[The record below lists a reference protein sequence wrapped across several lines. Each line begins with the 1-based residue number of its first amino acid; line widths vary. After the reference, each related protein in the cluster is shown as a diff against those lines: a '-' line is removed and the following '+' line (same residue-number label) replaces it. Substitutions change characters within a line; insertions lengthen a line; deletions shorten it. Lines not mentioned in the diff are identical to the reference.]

1 MQRSNEKHL
10 KSAQSKASTDMVLTS
25 DISKVRFPVHSHMLK
40 IYTGLLSN
48 EHPEEVKVPFSER
61 AISIFLGFLYDPLSG
76 NCSKYIEYELPECKL
91 PECMEMADY
100 LDCAYFIRF
109 AEGAVK
115 EKACRMPYGLAK
127 TWLNLAEKR
136 DLKSLRAACI
146 ARLTTI
152 LSEYLDDRATMMT
165 LVLDVLASV
174 SSKTTAR
181 EIIGTDFSDSSSLQ
195 TSFALP
201 TVPEY
206 STLPDD
212 HITHVMKGWLCDVKS
227 GSEFDD
233 EFEFKACGLT
243 LGVVI
248 SWWDDGELDMR
259 IILKETDNKDNE
271 FMGKRFRVKLG
282 LYDFVSKCTDRKSS
296 IATCTCIKVD
306 DVLYDMLDVC
316 WIMNK
321 DFFTF
326 NVNSR
331 GELAVVVCVQSI
343 L

>member
-1 MQRSNEKHL
+1 MQKYNEKHL
-10 KSAQSKASTDMVLTS
+10 KSAQSKASTDIVLTS
-25 DISKVRFPVHSHMLK
+25 DISKVQFPVHSHVLK

-48 EHPEEVKVPFSER
+48 EHPKEVKVPFSER
-61 AISIFLGFLYDPLSG
+61 AIAIFLGFLYDPLSG
-76 NCSKYIEYELPECKL
+76 NSSIMNYELPEYELPECI
-91 PECMEMADY
+91 EMADY
-100 LDCAYFIRF
+100 LDCTYFIRST
-109 AEGAVK
+109 EGAVK
-115 EKACRMPYGLAK
+115 EKVCRMPYGLVK

-146 ARLTTI
+146 ARLTKI
-152 LSEYLDDRATMMT
+152 LSEYLDDRVTMMT

-181 EIIGTDFSDSSSLQ
+181 EIIGTDFSESSSLQ

-212 HITHVMKGWLCDVKS
+212 HITHVMKGWLLDVKS

-243 LGVVI
+243 FRVVI
-248 SWWDDGELDMR
+248 SWWDNGKLDMR
-259 IILKETDNKDNE
+259 LILKETDNKYNE

-282 LYDFVSKCTDRKSS
+282 VYNFVSRCMDRKST
-296 IATCTCIKVD
+296 ITMCTCKKVD
-306 DVLYDMLDVC
+306 DVLYHILDVC

-331 GELAVVVCVQSI
+331 GDLAVVVCVESI